1 MKHIIIGLLLVL
13 CSTFTYASR
22 KEILLNNDWMF
33 RFSHQVQKKSEQ
45 RVNLP
50 HTWNSG
56 DALSGKQDYYRGM
69 GNYEKTLFVK
79 PEWKG
84 KRLFLRFEG
93 VNTIATVFVNSVCLG
108 EHRGGYGAFVFEIT
122 DKVQYGAE
130 NKILV
135 KVNNALQLD
144 IMPLV
149 GDFNFYGG
157 IYRDVNLIITDPVN
171 ISLTDYASPGVY
183 LIQNNVTKEQADVKA
198 KVLVSNGSSTAKPV
212 QVNVK
217 VWDGNKIVQQ
227 QDINLTV
234 DANQIHT
241 AGLEFSIKNPHLWN
255 GRKDPFMYRTEVTLR
270 ADGQEIDKVTQP
282 LGLRFYNV
290 DAEKGFFLNGE
301 HLKLHGVC
309 RHQDRAERGNALYKE
324 HHEEDAAIIA
334 EMGTNAI
341 RLAHYPQATYF
352 YDLMDKY
359 GIVAWAEIPFIG
371 PGGYQ
376 DRGFND
382 LPSFRENG
390 KEQLKELIRQHY
402 NHPSICFWGLFNELK
417 THGDNPIE
425 YIKELNEL
433 AHQED
438 PTRPTTA
445 ASFLSYDSDISK
457 ITDVI
462 AWNQYFGW
470 YGGSPSDMGK
480 WLDANHKAHPDYKI
494 GISEYGAGASIY
506 HQQDSIK
513 PGVASGW
520 WHPENFQTFYH
531 MGNWEAIAE
540 RPFVWGSF
548 IWNLFDFGA
557 AHRTEG
563 DRPGINDKGL
573 VTFDRKVKK
582 DAFYYYKANWN
593 KDDKFVYI
601 ANRRHRDRDAK
612 VTDIMVFSNLP
623 QVELFVNG
631 KSIGVQGPDN
641 YATFVWNGVNLK
653 DGENTIE
660 VRGIQKKNNI
670 TDTVNW
676 TCK

>member
-1 MKHIIIGLLLVL
+1 MKHILISLLLVL

-22 KEILLNNDWMF
+22 KEILLNNDWNF
-33 RFSHQVQKKSEQ
+33 RFSHQVQRNSGQ

-69 GNYEKTLFVK
+69 GNYDKKLFVK

-122 DKVQYGAE
+122 DHVKYGADNE
-130 NKILV
+130 ILV

-183 LIQNNVTKEQADVKA
+183 LTQNKVTKNLADVSA
-198 KVLVSNGSSTAKPV
+198 KVLVSNGSSANKPV

-227 QDINLTV
+227 QESTVTV
-234 DANQIHT
+234 DANSVKATVLGIQI
-241 AGLEFSIKNPHLWN
+241 EKPHLWN
-255 GRKDPFMYRTEVTLR
+255 GRKDPFMYRTEITLSE
-270 ADGQEIDKVTQP
+270 DGKEIDKIVQP
-282 LGLRFYNV
+282 LGLRFYHV

-324 HHEEDAAIIA
+324 HHEEDAAIMV
-334 EMGTNAI
+334 EMGTNAV

-359 GIVAWAEIPFIG
+359 GIVTWAEIPFIG
-371 PGGYQ
+371 PGGYL
-376 DRGFND
+376 DRGYND
-382 LPSFRENG
+382 LPAFRANG

-417 THGDNPIE
+417 TIGDNPIE
-425 YIKELNEL
+425 YIKELNDL

-438 PTRPTTA
+438 PMRPTTA
-445 ASFLSYDSDISK
+445 ASFLHYDSDISK

-470 YGGSPSDMGK
+470 YGGSPSDMAT

-513 PGVASGW
+513 PGEASGW

-593 KDDKFVYI
+593 KDDPFVYI
-601 ANRRHRDRDAK
+601 ANRRHRDRATK

-623 QVELFVNG
+623 QLELFVNG
-631 KSIGVQGPDN
+631 VSIGRQAPDK
-641 YATFVWNGVNLK
+641 YATFIWNTVSLK

-660 VRGIQKKNNI
+660 VRGIQKKNALSDKVVWI
-670 TDTVNW
+670 
-676 TCK
+676 CK

>member
-50 HTWNSG
+50 HTWNSS

-198 KVLVSNGSSTAKPV
+198 KVLVSNGSSTSKPV

-217 VWDGNKIVQQ
+217 IWDGNKIVQQ

-255 GRKDPFMYRTEVTLR
+255 GRKDPFMYRTEVTLL

-282 LGLRFYNV
+282 LGLRFYHV

-301 HLKLHGVC
+301 HLGDAFNMHRIWEYDIREKVKPAENELRVVLHSPNKYIREAFREC
-309 RHQDRAERGNALYKE
+309 RTLGNDDTLEGFVHIRKAHYMFGWDWGAHLPDAGIFRPVTLLGIDRGRIDNVLILQQHERVPEADSDRAIAALGNRSVSRVTLQLQVTEETAGITDGVPKLMDVTGGRVFGGCGQHMSYQAEITAPDGTKAVYEDSPTEIVIEEPKLWWPNGYGAQDLYTVKVVLYSDGREIDCWEKRIGLRTMNMRREKDEWGESFAHEINGVAFFAMGGDYIPEE
-324 HHEEDAAIIA
+324 HLLGRRSEEKTRQLLLDCKRA
-334 EMGTNAI
+334 NFNVI
-341 RLAHYPQATYF
+341 RVWGGGFYPDEWF
-352 YDLMDKY
+352 YDICDEL
-359 GIVAWAEIPFIG
+359 GLAVW
-371 PGGYQ
+371 Q
-376 DRGFND
+376 DFMFAC
-382 LPSFRENG
+382 SVY
-390 KEQLKELIRQHY
+390 ELTEAFET
-402 NHPSICFWGLFNELK
+402 N
-417 THGDNPIE
+417 
-425 YIKELNEL
+425 
-433 AHQED
+433 
-438 PTRPTTA
+438 
-445 ASFLSYDSDISK
+445 
-457 ITDVI
+457 
-462 AWNQYFGW
+462 
-470 YGGSPSDMGK
+470 
-480 WLDANHKAHPDYKI
+480 
-494 GISEYGAGASIY
+494 IY
-506 HQQDSIK
+506 
-513 PGVASGW
+513 
-520 WHPENFQTFYH
+520 
-531 MGNWEAIAE
+531 
-540 RPFVWGSF
+540 
-548 IWNLFDFGA
+548 
-557 AHRTEG
+557 
-563 DRPGINDKGL
+563 
-573 VTFDRKVKK
+573 
-582 DAFYYYKANWN
+582 
-593 KDDKFVYI
+593 
-601 ANRRHRDRDAK
+601 
-612 VTDIMVFSNLP
+612 
-623 QVELFVNG
+623 
-631 KSIGVQGPDN
+631 
-641 YATFVWNGVNLK
+641 
-653 DGENTIE
+653 
-660 VRGIQKKNNI
+660 
-670 TDTVNW
+670 
-676 TCK
+676 